1 MINIADI
8 RPDAELKQLL
18 EGKITIKKAAD
29 ADYTPIEVY
38 QQGERPN
45 TKLENEFIDI
55 NINGVVRAKLQP
67 LGLFYGNLAVSV
79 YCKTYDNG
87 AVNQIRVNSI
97 VSQLEEYLK
106 YRKSGRYFFELNP
119 QNIITPTTI
128 NVTSGY
134 SVTVLNVEWQMYEQ
148 PDTDN

>member
-18 EGKITIKKAAD
+18 EGKITIQLSAAD
-29 ADYTPIEVY
+29 YATLPVY

-45 TKLENEFIDI
+45 TGLASEFIDI

-148 PDTDN
+148 PETDN